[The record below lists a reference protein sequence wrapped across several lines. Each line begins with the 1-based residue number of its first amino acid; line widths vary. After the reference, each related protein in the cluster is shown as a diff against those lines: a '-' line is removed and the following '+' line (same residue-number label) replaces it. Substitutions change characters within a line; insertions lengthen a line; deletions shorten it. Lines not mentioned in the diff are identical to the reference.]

1 MSLPRSTAAVERVFS
16 SVNSV
21 KTSKRNKM
29 DSQTLKGQL
38 LAKQRVSRGGCTM
51 WQLSE
56 RLVENMVTG
65 GPRKRY
71 KTYCEES

>member
-1 MSLPRSTAAVERVFS
+1 MSLPHSTAVVERVFS

-38 LAKQRVSRGGCTM
+38 LVKQRVSRGGCTM
-51 WQLSE
+51 WQPSK
-56 RLVENMVTG
+56 RLVEDMVTG
-65 GPRKRY
+65 GPQKRC
-71 KTYCEES
+71 KSYCEES